1 MSDETLVWDVRLFI
15 YKTLTDTERAP
26 TAAEVAAHF
35 GIATED
41 AQRLLRDLHDRHAIF
56 LDPDSGAVRM
66 ANPYSA
72 VPTPYRVLANGHTYW
87 ANCAWDAFGIA
98 AMLGGDAVI
107 HARAADDDA
116 GVSIAIRNGR
126 PLANGEVVHFLLPF
140 ARWYDNLIFT

>member
-56 LDPDSGAVRM
+56 LDPTSNSYYVLVSGRWFRAGQV
-66 ANPYSA
+66 AGPWSY
-72 VPTPYRVLANGHTYW
+72 VPGEQLP
-87 ANCAWDAFGIA
+87 
-98 AMLGGDAVI
+98 
-107 HARAADDDA
+107 AD
-116 GVSIAIRNGR
+116 
-126 PLANGEVVHFLLPF
+126 F
-140 ARWYDNLIFT
+140 ARIPPDDPKAAALASSRCPSR